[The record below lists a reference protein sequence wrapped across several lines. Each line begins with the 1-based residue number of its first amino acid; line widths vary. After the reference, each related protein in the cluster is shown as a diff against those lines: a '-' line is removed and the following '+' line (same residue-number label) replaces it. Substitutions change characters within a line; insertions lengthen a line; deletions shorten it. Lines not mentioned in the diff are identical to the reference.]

1 MATTKPPGK
10 RLRADAQRNRDK
22 LLAAAAAQFASAG
35 PDSSLEAIAKAAGV
49 GVGTLYRHFPTKDAL
64 LAAVYRQ
71 EVEQLHAAA
80 AELLRANPPD
90 EALAL
95 WLDRFVLYAA
105 AKRGMGAALRALV
118 NSSEGIGIDVRALL
132 LDAIGT
138 LLRAGVAAGSLRS
151 DVDAWD
157 VLRATGSVWQMPDE
171 PGWQEQARR
180 LLRLLMDGLRH
191 TAGVSTS

>member
-1 MATTKPPGK
+1 MSTTKPPGK
-10 RLRADAQRNRDK
+10 PLRADAQRNRDK

-105 AKRGMGAALRALV
+105 TKRGMGAALRALV
-118 NSSEGIGIDVRALL
+118 NSGEGIGIDVRGLL

-138 LLRAGVAAGSLRS
+138 LLKAGVAAGSLRS

-171 PGWQEQARR
+171 ADWQEQARR

-191 TAGVSTS
+191 TGGASQT

>member
-1 MATTKPPGK
+1 MSTPKP
-10 RLRADAQRNRDK
+10 LRADAQRNRDK
-22 LLAAAAAQFASAG
+22 LLEAAAAQFASAG
-35 PDSSLEAIAKAAGV
+35 TDSSLEAVAKAAGV

-71 EVEQLHAAA
+71 EVEGLHAAA
-80 AELLRANPPD
+80 SELLRANPPD

-95 WLDRFVLYAA
+95 WLDRFVDYAA
-105 AKRGMGAALRALV
+105 TKRGMGEALRKLV

-138 LLRAGVAAGSLRS
+138 LLNAGVTAGSLRS
-151 DVDAWD
+151 DVTAWD

-180 LLRLLMDGLRH
+180 LLGLLMDGLRH
-191 TAGVSTS
+191 GAGVSMP

>member
-1 MATTKPPGK
+1 MPAPTPPKP
-10 RLRADAQRNRDK
+10 LRADARRNRDK
-22 LLAAAAAQFASAG
+22 LLRVAAARFAAEG

-80 AELLRANPPD
+80 GELLRANPPD

-105 AKRGMGAALRALV
+105 AKRGMGPALRALV
-118 NSSEGIGIDVRALL
+118 NSREGIGIDVRALL
-132 LDAIGT
+132 LDAIDT
-138 LLRAGVAAGSLRS
+138 LLSAGAAAGSLRS

-180 LLRLLMDGLRH
+180 LLGLLMDGLRH
-191 TAGVSTS
+191 GASVSTP

>member
-1 MATTKPPGK
+1 MSTPKP
-10 RLRADAQRNRDK
+10 LRADAQRNRDK

-35 PDSSLEAIAKAAGV
+35 TDSSLEAVAKAAGV

-71 EVEQLHAAA
+71 EVEGLHAAA
-80 AELLRANPPD
+80 TELLRANPPD

-95 WLDRFVLYAA
+95 WLDRFVAYAA
-105 AKRGMGAALRALV
+105 TKRGMGEALRKLV

-138 LLRAGVAAGSLRS
+138 LLNAGVTAGTLRA
-151 DVDAWD
+151 DVTAWD

-180 LLRLLMDGLRH
+180 LLGLLMDGLRH
-191 TAGVSTS
+191 GAGVSAP

>member
-1 MATTKPPGK
+1 MSTPKP
-10 RLRADAQRNRDK
+10 LRADAQRNRDK

-35 PDSSLEAIAKAAGV
+35 TDSSLEAVAKAAGV

-71 EVEQLHAAA
+71 EVEGLHAAA
-80 AELLRANPPD
+80 TELLRANPPD

-95 WLDRFVLYAA
+95 WLDRFVAYAA
-105 AKRGMGAALRALV
+105 TKRGMGEALRKLV
-118 NSSEGIGIDVRALL
+118 TSSEGIGIDVRALL

-138 LLRAGVAAGSLRS
+138 LLDAGVTAGTLRA
-151 DVDAWD
+151 DVTAWD

-180 LLRLLMDGLRH
+180 LLGLLMDGLRH
-191 TAGVSTS
+191 GAGVSTP